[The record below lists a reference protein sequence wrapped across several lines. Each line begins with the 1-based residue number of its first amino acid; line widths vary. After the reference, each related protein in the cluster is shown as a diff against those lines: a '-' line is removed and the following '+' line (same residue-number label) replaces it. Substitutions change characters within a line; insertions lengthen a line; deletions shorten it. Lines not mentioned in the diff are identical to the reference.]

1 MNDVTRE
8 WLLKA
13 EGDLLTAQRELAVG
27 DRPNFDAACFHAQQA
42 VEKLMKAVLIA
53 CGEMPPRAHDLVV
66 LNDLVARHLPGW
78 IWPIEALRFLSRAA
92 VAFRYP
98 GESAERQDADEAVA
112 IASAL
117 CQALRGRLTEL
128 AGN

>member
-1 MNDVTRE
+1 M
-8 WLLKA
+8 A
-13 EGDLLTAQRELAVG
+13 AG

-78 IWPIEALRFLSRAA
+78 IWPIEALRFLSHAA
-92 VAFRYP
+92 RDLLLP
-98 GESAERQDADEAVA
+98 KLISGEVEVSGLEICNLGLVGQ
-112 IASAL
+112 L
-117 CQALRGRLTEL
+117 
-128 AGN
+128 